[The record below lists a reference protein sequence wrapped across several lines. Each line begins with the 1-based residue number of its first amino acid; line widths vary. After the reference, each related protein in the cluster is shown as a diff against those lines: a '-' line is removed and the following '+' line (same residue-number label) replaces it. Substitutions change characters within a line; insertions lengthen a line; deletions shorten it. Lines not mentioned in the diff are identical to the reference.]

1 MLPVLRCAAAVAAV
15 ALLSG
20 LAAEASPTPARGTAS
35 SPGPSRSP
43 SPSRPGSPTAAFG
56 DAGKKAGLEIWRIEN
71 FAPVPYPKN
80 DHGKFYSGDSYI
92 VLQTRENRGTF
103 SYDIF
108 FWLGKDTSQDESG
121 AAAILSVELDDLLG
135 GSPVQH
141 REIQDHESK
150 QFLDNFK
157 SGVRYLPGGVSSGF
171 HHVTINADS
180 EKKLYQVK
188 GKRNARVRQ
197 VYADVSSMNKGDCF
211 VLDTGK
217 GDILVYVGKG
227 AKRIEKIKAT
237 QAANMIRDQD
247 HSGRAKVSIIDEF
260 SAAIDVENF
269 FKALGSGSPNKIPE
283 ESAGGEDGDFE
294 KQIDN
299 TVVLYKV
306 SDASGG
312 LKVDKLTQKPLS
324 QSELNTNDA
333 FILDAGASGIYVW
346 VGRKSTKDEKLESMK
361 KGEKYLS
368 DNKYPSWTK
377 MQRVVEGAE
386 PAGFKQYFGD
396 WRG

>member
-1 MLPVLRCAAAVAAV
+1 MMRLVQSVALAVLLAVLLAVAAE
-15 ALLSG
+15 ALPAKST
-20 LAAEASPTPARGTAS
+20 AASPAS
-35 SPGPSRSP
+35 PSRSS
-43 SPSRPGSPTAAFG
+43 SPARPGSPGAAFG
-56 DAGKKAGLEIWRIEN
+56 NAGKKAGLEIWRVEN

-80 DHGKFYSGDSYI
+80 DYGKFYSGDSYI
-92 VLQTRENRGTF
+92 LLNTRENRGTF
-103 SYDIF
+103 SWDIF
-108 FWLGKDTSQDESG
+108 FWLGKETSQDESG
-121 AAAILSVELDDLLG
+121 AAAILSVELDDALG

-150 QFLDNFK
+150 QFLDLFK

-180 EKKLYQVK
+180 DKKLYQVK
-188 GKRNARVRQ
+188 GKRNVRVRQ
-197 VYADVSSMNKGDCF
+197 VYADISSMNKGDCF
-211 VLDTGK
+211 ILDTGK
-217 GDILVYVGKG
+217 GDILVFVGAG
-227 AKRIEKIKAT
+227 AKRVEKIKAT

-247 HSGRAKVSIIDEF
+247 HHGRAKVSIIDEF
-260 SAAIDVENF
+260 SPAIDVENF
-269 FKALGSGSPNKIPE
+269 FKALGTGAPNKIPD
-283 ESAGGEDGDFE
+283 ESAGGDDADFE

-306 SDASGG
+306 SDATGS
-312 LKVDKLTQKPLS
+312 LKVDKLAQKPLS
-324 QSELNTNDA
+324 QSELSTNDA

-361 KGEKYLS
+361 KGEKYLA

-377 MQRVVEGAE
+377 IQRVVEGSE